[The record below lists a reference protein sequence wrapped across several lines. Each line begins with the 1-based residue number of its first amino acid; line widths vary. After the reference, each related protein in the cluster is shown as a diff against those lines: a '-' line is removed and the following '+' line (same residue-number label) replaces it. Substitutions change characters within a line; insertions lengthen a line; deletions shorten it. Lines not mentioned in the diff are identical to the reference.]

1 MPMLGAHMTG
11 TIIGTMTAAGLIGT
25 SVPSFAMAVGDG
37 SITPIIGAPFTTT
50 DIGTV
55 PGAGVGTGVGL
66 TGPVDSLI
74 AQAIFVGLV
83 SKFGSAG
90 DSLLDITD
98 SVAGAF
104 VAELALATLTS
115 THTPVFAGSGTIVVG
130 SISVPASAI
139 ADMIEQSGVASGF
152 LGDSWPDIAE
162 VVGQEFSSGLA
173 LATGSV
179 VIAGA
184 PTGTPAPGA
193 GTGSGS
199 IS

>member
-1 MPMLGAHMTG
+1 MLGAHMTG

>member
-1 MPMLGAHMTG
+1 MLGAHMTG

-25 SVPSFAMAVGDG
+25 SVPSFAMAIGDG
-37 SITPIIGAPFTTT
+37 SITPIIGAAFTTT

-55 PGAGVGTGVGL
+55 PGAGVGTGLGL

-74 AQAIFVGLV
+74 SQAIFAGLV

-139 ADMIEQSGVASGF
+139 ADMIEANGVANGF

>member
-1 MPMLGAHMTG
+1 MLGAHMTG

-162 VVGQEFSSGLA
+162 VIGQEFSSGLA
-173 LATGSV
+173 LATGSL